1 MTVVLVFE
9 KKSNI
14 TGEES
19 HMSSQNLIS
28 ATISPE
34 TKTGIMQKLE
44 EIKTSLNFLLTLQ
57 PSEIQ
62 GLFKA
67 GNTYAPFIE
76 KAYNVINTHPQILPG
91 VFNIEEFKKDYT
103 LAKDLV
109 IISNHVDQLADGIG
123 NTLTAANS
131 DAMAGALEIYAAV
144 KQNRD
149 KVPGLNVV
157 YDEMGEFFK
166 KAKKKN
172 DQKTS

>member
-1 MTVVLVFE
+1 MA
-9 KKSNI
+9 
-14 TGEES
+14 
-19 HMSSQNLIS
+19 SQNLIS
-28 ATISPE
+28 AAIAPE
-34 TKTGIMQKLE
+34 TKTDIMQKLA
-44 EIKTSLNFLLTLQ
+44 EIKSSLNFLLTLQ

-76 KAYNVINTHPQILPG
+76 KAYNVINVHPQILPG
-91 VFNIEEFKKDYT
+91 VFNIDEFKKDYA

-109 IISNHVDQLADGIG
+109 IISNQVDQLADGIS
-123 NTLTAANS
+123 NTLMAASS
-131 DAMAGALEIYAAV
+131 DAMAGALEVYAAV

-166 KAKKKN
+166 KTKKKN
-172 DQKTS
+172 EQKSS